1 MVLWMVR
8 ASKSCPGGSTALTE
22 DLALLVTVGF
32 PGFSLSRSVLD
43 GLIPRIADA
52 QDPRRALSPR
62 RLQERSK
69 VLVGFGTP
77 VVERQRQGRAV
88 AHRRV
93 VVIEASGELD
103 VAAMNRE
110 DLLDGAI
117 SGPSSTSSPHSTWAF
132 DDSGLD
138 NRRRYDARDP
148 PEFSSTFA
156 PPPLRLQARASGHVE
171 NRQPSAV
178 LLCRHS

>member
-1 MVLWMVR
+1 MVLWVVM

-52 QDPRRALSPR
+52 QDPRRAPSPR

-69 VLVGFGTP
+69 VLVRFGTP

-88 AHRRV
+88 AHRGAAG
-93 VVIEASGELD
+93 IETSGEPD
-103 VAAMNRE
+103 GAPMNRE
-110 DLLDGAI
+110 AVPY
-117 SGPSSTSSPHSTWAF
+117 GPSSGP
-132 DDSGLD
+132 
-138 NRRRYDARDP
+138 
-148 PEFSSTFA
+148 
-156 PPPLRLQARASGHVE
+156 AS
-171 NRQPSAV
+171 A
-178 LLCRHS
+178 